1 MACRRRKRGV
11 IVGIYLDNAAT
22 SYPKPEAVYRAVD
35 DCLRNVGASSG
46 RGAYRRALEADQIVY
61 RARRSLARLFN
72 VRDVSRI
79 VFTGNVTESLN
90 LAMKGLFRPGDHVV
104 TTGMEHNAVWRCLKV
119 LEAQRGVRVTAVPC
133 RPDGTLDPEQITAAF
148 RPETRLVVMLHAS
161 NVTGTLLPVT
171 EVGAAA
177 ARRGIP
183 LLVDA
188 AQTAGVYP
196 IDVEKMNISLL
207 AFTGHKGLLGPPGT
221 GGLYVAPGIALE
233 PLKEGGTGGES
244 ILEHQ
249 PDTLPDRFEAG
260 TLNVPGIAGLG
271 AAVDFILA
279 EGVERIRAREMEL
292 TAYALDALRRLDG
305 ITVYGPGDPTRQVA
319 VISINVL
326 DMKPEEVALLLDTRY
341 GIEMRAGLHCAPAAH
356 RTVGTVDRGTLR
368 LGLGYFN
375 TKKEIDCLAE
385 ALREII
391 RERLKTA
398 GSQAGRGS

>member
-1 MACRRRKRGV
+1 
-11 IVGIYLDNAAT
+11 
-22 SYPKPEAVYRAVD
+22 
-35 DCLRNVGASSG
+35 
-46 RGAYRRALEADQIVY
+46 RALAADQLVY

-90 LAMKGLFRPGDHVV
+90 LAMKGLLRPGDHVV

-119 LEAQRGVRVTAVPC
+119 LEAKRGVRVTAVPC
-133 RPDGTLDPEQITAAF
+133 GPDGTLDPERVTAAF

-161 NVTGTLLPVT
+161 NVTGTLLPVA

-221 GGLYVAPGIALE
+221 GGLYVAPEITLE

-244 ILEHQ
+244 ILERQ

-271 AAVDFILA
+271 AAADFILA
-279 EGVERIRAREMEL
+279 EGIERIRAREEEL
-292 TAYALDALRRLDG
+292 TAYALGALRRLDG
-305 ITVYGPGDPTRQVA
+305 ITVYGPGDPARQVA

-356 RTVGTVDRGTLR
+356 RTIGTIGRGTLR

-375 TKKEIDCLAE
+375 TKEEIDCLAE

-391 RERLKTA
+391 RERLKKA
-398 GSQAGRGS
+398 GSRGVRGSWPSAEK